1 MRTNAAQWVVMSDS
15 SVEAGRFGLMFGRG
29 CEITHIAHSAH
40 TALANEQADLDSDA
54 SAFLRTIWTSVL
66 VGYDTRP
73 VMTFSAPES
82 RTLTTHTPAKGK
94 QRNDRF
100 VSSITAQSEDF
111 PGWYND
117 VVLKAQLA
125 DYSPVRGCMV
135 IRPYGY
141 AIWESMR
148 DELDRHI
155 KRTGHENV
163 YFPLFVPRSL
173 LEKEAEHVEGFNPQ
187 VAWVTHA
194 GGEEL
199 KEWLAI
205 RPTSE
210 AIIAEKVKDWV
221 QSYRDLPLLMNLW
234 NNVVR
239 WELRTRLFLRTTEFL
254 WQEAHTFHATE
265 QEAAEEVATGVEAYR
280 ATAEDWLAIPV
291 IRGAKTPNETFPGAI
306 YSHAIEAMMRDGKA
320 LQAGTSHML
329 GQNFSKAAGIE
340 FLDRDNTLK
349 NPYGT
354 SWGFSTRMVGATIM
368 AHGDDA
374 GLVLPPNVAPTQ
386 VVIVPIFR
394 SEDDR
399 VAVAGAIES
408 VEKALGDVR
417 TVSGPLRW
425 KTDWREESPGFKYN
439 HWELRGVPFRVE
451 IGPRDVAARQGV
463 LVRRV
468 DRLKEI
474 IALDALAAG
483 LSKRLADY
491 HQMLFLRALDFRAEN
506 THLADGYDEF
516 KAILDKEGGF
526 VMAHWCGA
534 AACEKQINADTGA
547 SIRVVPFDARREA
560 GVCMVDG
567 GKSTHRVLFARA
579 Y

>member
-1 MRTNAAQWVVMSDS
+1 MTR
-15 SVEAGRFGLMFGRG
+15 AGFV
-29 CEITHIAHSAH
+29 
-40 TALANEQADLDSDA
+40 
-54 SAFLRTIWTSVL
+54 TSI
-66 VGYDTRP
+66 
-73 VMTFSAPES
+73 S
-82 RTLTTHTPAKGK
+82 R
-94 QRNDRF
+94 
-100 VSSITAQSEDF
+100 QSEDF

-117 VVLKAQLA
+117 VVLKTEMAS
-125 DYSPVRGCMV
+125 YSPVRGCMV
-135 IRPYGY
+135 IRPYGF

-199 KEWLAI
+199 NEWLAI

-210 AIIAEKVKDWV
+210 ALIAEVVKDWI
-221 QSYRDLPLLMNLW
+221 QSYRDLPLLLNLW

-239 WELRTRLFLRTTEFL
+239 WELRTRLFLRTAEFL

-265 QEAAEEVATGVEAYR
+265 EEAAEEVATGLEAYR
-280 ATAEDWLAIPV
+280 ATSEEWLAIPV
-291 IRGAKTPNETFPGAI
+291 VRGVKTRNETFPGAV
-306 YSHAIEAMMRDGKA
+306 YSHAIEAMMRDTKA

-329 GQNFSKAAGIE
+329 GQNFARSAGIE
-340 FLDRDNTLK
+340 FLDRDNQRRA
-349 NPYGT
+349 PFGT

-368 AHGDDA
+368 AHGDDS

-386 VVIVPIFR
+386 LVIVPIFR
-394 SEDDR
+394 TEDDR
-399 VAVAGAIES
+399 RVVAEAVERVEQSLADVHTRSGA
-408 VEKALGDVR
+408 
-417 TVSGPLRW
+417 LRL
-425 KTDWREESPGFKYN
+425 KIDWREESPGFKFN
-439 HWELRGVPFRVE
+439 HWELRGVPYRLE
-451 IGPRDVAARQGV
+451 IGPRDVASSQGV

-468 DRLKEI
+468 DREKQTVGLE
-474 IALDALAAG
+474 ALAAE
-483 LSKRLADY
+483 LPERLADY
-491 HQMLFLRALDFRAEN
+491 QQMLFQRALEFRAQN

-526 VMAHWCGA
+526 LMAHWCGDV
-534 AACEKQINADTGA
+534 ACEKQVNADTSA
-547 SIRVVPFDARREA
+547 TIRVIPFDSPDEP
-560 GVCMVDG
+560 GKCLVDG
-567 GKSTHRVLFARA
+567 RPSERRVLFARS